1 MYRFFAR
8 TRFHLLDQFQ
18 HALPCLSLSNGGK
31 QLSERTM
38 LHYFRES
45 VNPKRYF
52 LKRNVRARIVIFF
65 LKSGRMKKKNVDHPI
80 NSRRERNCLSWHGEV
95 SFLQTRGY
103 YKFPL
108 IRTVVNGFMTYKR
121 GDATSCSKKRKIY
134 DIDARLSRPF
144 HGPLHP
150 SLSVALV
157 AWWRVRHAAVSFDG
171 SRARSVNLAPLPR
184 GQCRGHATWNAFHH
198 QPTPRARERSPLTVV
213 RDPRYPSPPSLLSFL
228 SSPPLFLESIHH
240 RSRKTFLPN
249 FL

>member
-1 MYRFFAR
+1 MFREIFSALDYYKIIVYRSR
-8 TRFHLLDQFQ
+8 LEGTRFIHVRYRTIKRVDALFLTERI
-18 HALPCLSLSNGGK
+18 HALRALHACTVSSRELDSTSWTNSSTRFPLSLFPTEKNE

-38 LHYFRES
+38 LHYFHES

-80 NSRRERNCLSWHGEV
+80 NSRRERNCFSWHGEV

-144 HGPLHP
+144 HVPL
-150 SLSVALV
+150 S
-157 AWWRVRHAAVSFDG
+157 
-171 SRARSVNLAPLPR
+171 
-184 GQCRGHATWNAFHH
+184 
-198 QPTPRARERSPLTVV
+198 TPRYRS
-213 RDPRYPSPPSLLSFL
+213 RSLHGGAYGMQ
-228 SSPPLFLESIHH
+228 LFLLTEVEHV
-240 RSRKTFLPN
+240 P
-249 FL
+249 